1 MISVKT
7 SGTEAHLCATTAPT
21 PPAPMINTLAIFL
34 FLVFIDET
42 FVYTNQKPAF
52 QMQKYKIFVELLKC
66 LFVDLFDRP

>member
-1 MISVKT
+1 
-7 SGTEAHLCATTAPT
+7 
-21 PPAPMINTLAIFL
+21 MINTLAIFL